1 MAVHAERAKFWLFSI
16 LLAFVAL
23 APGWAAADDRR
34 GLHRPFDGI
43 VVFGDSLS
51 DPGNAFALTSEHL
64 TPPSYGM
71 TTPADLL
78 TLIPDAPYARGGNHF
93 SNGPTWIED
102 LGRSIGLAASV
113 GPAFAPGHANAT
125 NYAVGG
131 ARARPVGSFHLAVQ
145 VGAFLADFPRG
156 APADA
161 LYVVALGGNDVRD
174 ALALGGDSTVIAAAI
189 GSIAQHIP
197 VLYAAGARKFLV
209 WNAPN
214 IGVTPAVRAIA
225 AANPTAPVLAAA
237 EQLSFAFKL
246 NLESVLAGLA
256 AAPQLA
262 GIEIVRFDAF
272 IEINRIVANPAAF
285 GLTNVTTACI
295 TPNVPPFQCQRPD
308 RHLFWDGIHPTRA
321 GHAITALRAGE
332 ALVSGLALD
341 H

>member
-1 MAVHAERAKFWLFSI
+1 MSIHAERAKFWLFSI
-16 LLAFVAL
+16 LLAFVTL
-23 APGWAAADDRR
+23 ASGWAVADDRR

-51 DPGNAFALTSEHL
+51 DPGNAFALTGEHL

-93 SNGPTWIED
+93 SNGATWIEH

-174 ALALGGDSTVIAAAI
+174 ALQLGDPTVIAAAI
-189 GSIAQHIP
+189 GSIVQHIQA
-197 VLYAAGARKFLV
+197 LHGAGARKFLV

-214 IGVTPAVRAIA
+214 IARTPAVRAIA
-225 AANPTAPVLAAA
+225 AVTPGVDVLGAATG
-237 EQLSFAFKL
+237 LSFAFKQGL
-246 NLESVLAGLA
+246 DAALAGLRA
-256 AAPQLA
+256 Q
-262 GIEIVRFDAF
+262 GIEIVRFDLFTAV
-272 IEINRIVANPAAF
+272 EGIVANPAAF
-285 GLTNVTTACI
+285 GLDNVATACI
-295 TPNVPPFQCQRPD
+295 TPNVPPFQCRRPD

-321 GHAITALRAGE
+321 GHAITAL
-332 ALVSGLALD
+332 LVGDTLVRSLVE